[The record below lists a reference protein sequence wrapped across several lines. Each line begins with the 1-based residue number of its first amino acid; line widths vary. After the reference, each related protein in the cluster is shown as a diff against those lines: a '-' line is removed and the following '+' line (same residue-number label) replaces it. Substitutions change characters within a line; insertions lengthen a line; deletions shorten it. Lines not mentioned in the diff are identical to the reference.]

1 MHGTRTVPRAG
12 LSEDRVV
19 EEAELLADEGAP
31 VTLVELARRLGVQ
44 VPSLYKHVAGAADLQ
59 RLVSI
64 RAKNELGDI
73 LARATVGK
81 AGPDAVAA
89 LASAYRDWAVAHP
102 GRYATTLRA
111 PDDGDPLDVAA
122 SSRAIQIIFDALA
135 GYGLVD
141 QDAIDATRIFRA
153 TLHGFVALD
162 AAGAFALPGLD
173 HSFARLIAV
182 LTLSLD
188 QWPSLTI

>member
-1 MHGTRTVPRAG
+1 VPRAG

-31 VTLVELARRLGVQ
+31 ITLGEIARRLGVQ
-44 VPSLYKHVAGAADLQ
+44 VPSLYKHVDGADDLQ

-64 RAKNELGDI
+64 RARNELGDI
-73 LARATVGK
+73 LASAAVGK
-81 AGPDAVAA
+81 AGPDAVAS
-89 LASAYRDWAVAHP
+89 LAHAYRDWAVAHP

-111 PDDGDPLDVAA
+111 PDDDDPVDVAA
-122 SSRAIQIIFDALA
+122 SSRAIRIIFDALA

-153 TLHGFVALD
+153 TLHGFVTLD
-162 AAGAFALPGLD
+162 AAGAFALPDLD
-173 HSFARLIAV
+173 RSFARLVAV
-182 LTLSLD
+182 LQLSLAE
-188 QWPSLTI
+188 WPSLTI